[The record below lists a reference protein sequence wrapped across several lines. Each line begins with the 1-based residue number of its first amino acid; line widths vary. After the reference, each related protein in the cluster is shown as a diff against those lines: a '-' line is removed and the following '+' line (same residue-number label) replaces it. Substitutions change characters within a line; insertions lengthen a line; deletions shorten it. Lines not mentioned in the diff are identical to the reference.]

1 MKTNALLYADE
12 TYAINRCIY
21 DVFDAMPRYAEEALY
36 QEALEIALTD
46 AGIPFESQKEIRP
59 EFHGRKMA
67 HSYRP
72 DLICYG
78 KIVIELKAAKSL
90 LPQHFGQLRNYLGL
104 LGMRVGLLVNFHG
117 YPNVDIRRIYLND
130 LNKQGNVE
138 DIATG
143 QISEIVIHDANG
155 K

>member
-1 MKTNALLYADE
+1 MKSNALLYADE

-21 DVFDAMPRYAEEALY
+21 DVFDSMPRYAEEALY
-36 QEALEIALTD
+36 QEALEIALVD

-72 DLICYG
+72 DFICYG
-78 KIVIELKAAKSL
+78 KIVVELKAASAL
-90 LPQHFGQLRNYLGL
+90 RPEHFGQLRNYLGL
-104 LGMRVGLLVNFHG
+104 LGMHVGLLVNFHG
-117 YPNVDIRRIYLND
+117 YPNVDIRRVYLRDMNE
-130 LNKQGNVE
+130 QGRVE
-138 DIATG
+138 DISTG
-143 QISEIVIHDANG
+143 QISQIEIHDANG